1 MAALNS
7 RSCCQRCLATLFVLW
22 SFPAFS
28 QPARTP
34 SDLIQQVF
42 TGLELKDEAQLKS
55 LAISKQDFKKFIWPS
70 VGRTVVAKLGINAET
85 LYAMSV
91 SESEIGLASI
101 LKEFGG
107 RKYELL
113 HVASLTVERHPIR
126 RKKFNAYSGPAVTIR
141 DDAGNE
147 RTVHVVGGIVEFGGV
162 YKVSTYSLAPDQRQ

>member
-70 VGRTVVAKLGINAET
+70 VRRTVVAKLGISAET
-85 LYAMSV
+85 LFALSA

-101 LKEFGG
+101 VKEFGG
-107 RKYELL
+107 RKFDVLQIS
-113 HVASLTVERHPIR
+113 SLTAERHPIR
-126 RKKFNAYSGPAVTIR
+126 RRRFNAYSGPAVTIR
-141 DDAGNE
+141 DDNGNE
-147 RTVHVVGGIVEFGGV
+147 HMVHVVGGIVEFGGV
-162 YKVSTYSLAPDQRQ
+162 YKV